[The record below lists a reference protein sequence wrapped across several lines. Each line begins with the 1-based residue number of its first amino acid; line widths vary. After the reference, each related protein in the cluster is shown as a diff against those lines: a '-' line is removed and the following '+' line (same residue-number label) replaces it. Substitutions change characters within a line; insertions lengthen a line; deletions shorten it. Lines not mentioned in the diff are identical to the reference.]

1 MQQRFCSCGHPVM
14 VDYMFQGPE
23 ASKVSTRFYAP
34 EAQRRG
40 RIGTCPVCRR
50 RLDIDTLR

>member
-1 MQQRFCSCGHPVM
+1 M

-23 ASKVSTRFYAP
+23 AGKVRTRFYTP
-34 EAQRRG
+34 QAQRRG